1 MTKETNYTEEELID
15 MVQSGKCGWL
25 EYVCKCSREMHD
37 EFMEFCRVRE
47 CEPNDELALRYLD
60 MKQAQFDEAMEYGDA

>member
-1 MTKETNYTEEELID
+1 
-15 MVQSGKCGWL
+15 
-25 EYVCKCSREMHD
+25 MHD

-60 MKQAQFDEAMEYGDA
+60 MKQAQFDEAMECGDA